1 MILDLIPSQDPLLHK
16 KIKKCSYN
24 LDRKD
29 LSLTLNENM
38 LYHNGVGL
46 SANQIG
52 IRERAFVMVSD
63 MESGATVVCFNPKI
77 LKESVVEHTMEEGCL
92 SYPEMLLNI
101 KRPFA
106 VIVKYEDEEKNI
118 HKVKLSGFPARVF
131 LHEYDHM
138 EGIDFTQRTDG

>member
-1 MILDLIPSQDPLLHK
+1 MISYDP
-16 KIKKCSYN
+16 
-24 LDRKD
+24 
-29 LSLTLNENM
+29 TFNEF
-38 LYHNGVGL
+38 
-46 SANQIG
+46 G
-52 IRERAFVMVSD
+52 IFH
-63 MESGATVVCFNPKI
+63 ESFNSTEGEI
-77 LKESVVEHTMEEGCL
+77 ALGCL